1 MNVSVII
8 PNYCHARFL
17 NQRIDSVLNQTYS
30 DYEVIILDDCSTDN
44 SREIIESYRNHP
56 KISHIVYNEK
66 NSGSTFIQWER
77 GFELARGEYIWIAE
91 SDDVARSTF
100 LEECMNAFSSYSDV
114 SIVFSDCLFV
124 DENTRD
130 MHESKLQLT
139 YRLSDKKQDS
149 PYTMYN
155 GRFFIDHRMF
165 YQNYIMNAS
174 MVVFRKNSRHPD
186 KAYMNYRYVGD
197 WLFWVGILLNGNTV
211 YIDKQLN
218 LFRQH
223 AGNTTSTSFSSGN
236 NYKEMGRLMTDIC
249 RIVQPPTG
257 FKPYL
262 YGYFFVHLRRH
273 FKKMKYNP
281 FIVKEIFDE
290 WARNE
295 NRTFSIIWYR
305 IAKWLCLYKDKRPF
319 RP

>member
-66 NSGSTFIQWER
+66 NSGSTFIQWEK

-130 MHESKLQLT
+130 MHETKLQLT

-149 PYTMYN
+149 PYTSFFYRPPHVLPELYHERQHGGIPKKQPTPRQSIHELSLR
-155 GRFFIDHRMF
+155 GRLAFLGRYPAQREHGIYRQTTQPFPSTCGKYHR
-165 YQNYIMNAS
+165 N
-174 MVVFRKNSRHPD
+174 VVFFGK
-186 KAYMNYRYVGD
+186 
-197 WLFWVGILLNGNTV
+197 
-211 YIDKQLN
+211 
-218 LFRQH
+218 
-223 AGNTTSTSFSSGN
+223 
-236 NYKEMGRLMTDIC
+236 
-249 RIVQPPTG
+249 
-257 FKPYL
+257 
-262 YGYFFVHLRRH
+262 
-273 FKKMKYNP
+273 
-281 FIVKEIFDE
+281 
-290 WARNE
+290 
-295 NRTFSIIWYR
+295 
-305 IAKWLCLYKDKRPF
+305 
-319 RP
+319 

>member
-1 MNVSVII
+1 
-8 PNYCHARFL
+8 
-17 NQRIDSVLNQTYS
+17 
-30 DYEVIILDDCSTDN
+30 
-44 SREIIESYRNHP
+44 
-56 KISHIVYNEK
+56 
-66 NSGSTFIQWER
+66 
-77 GFELARGEYIWIAE
+77 
-91 SDDVARSTF
+91 
-100 LEECMNAFSSYSDV
+100 
-114 SIVFSDCLFV
+114 
-124 DENTRD
+124 
-130 MHESKLQLT
+130 MHETKLQLT

-223 AGNTTSTSFSSGN
+223 AGNTTATSFSSGN

-281 FIVKEIFDE
+281 SIVKEIFDE

>member
-1 MNVSVII
+1 
-8 PNYCHARFL
+8 
-17 NQRIDSVLNQTYS
+17 
-30 DYEVIILDDCSTDN
+30 
-44 SREIIESYRNHP
+44 
-56 KISHIVYNEK
+56 
-66 NSGSTFIQWER
+66 
-77 GFELARGEYIWIAE
+77 
-91 SDDVARSTF
+91 
-100 LEECMNAFSSYSDV
+100 MNAFSSYSDV

-130 MHESKLQLT
+130 MHETKLQLT

-223 AGNTTSTSFSSGN
+223 AGNTTATSFSSGN

-249 RIVQPPTG
+249 PQKPSRRRPARPAGRFHFVRTGLFAGLRSARSARICS
-257 FKPYL
+257 
-262 YGYFFVHLRRH
+262 FFLPLRTKWNH
-273 FKKMKYNP
+273 FRINDAHPVAP
-281 FIVKEIFDE
+281 F
-290 WARNE
+290 
-295 NRTFSIIWYR
+295 Y
-305 IAKWLCLYKDKRPF
+305 
-319 RP
+319 

>member
-17 NQRIDSVLNQTYS
+17 NQRIDSVLNQTYR

-66 NSGSTFIQWER
+66 NSGSTFIQWEK

-130 MHESKLQLT
+130 MHETKLQLT

-155 GRFFIDHRMF
+155 GRFL
-165 YQNYIMNAS
+165 S
-174 MVVFRKNSRHPD
+174 
-186 KAYMNYRYVGD
+186 
-197 WLFWVGILLNGNTV
+197 
-211 YIDKQLN
+211 
-218 LFRQH
+218 
-223 AGNTTSTSFSSGN
+223 TTACST
-236 NYKEMGRLMTDIC
+236 
-249 RIVQPPTG
+249 RI
-257 FKPYL
+257 
-262 YGYFFVHLRRH
+262 
-273 FKKMKYNP
+273 
-281 FIVKEIFDE
+281 I
-290 WARNE
+290 
-295 NRTFSIIWYR
+295 S
-305 IAKWLCLYKDKRPF
+305 
-319 RP
+319 

>member
-17 NQRIDSVLNQTYS
+17 NQRIDSVLNQTYR

-66 NSGSTFIQWER
+66 NSGSTFIQWEK

-130 MHESKLQLT
+130 MHETKLQLT

-223 AGNTTSTSFSSGN
+223 AGNTTATSFSSGN

-273 FKKMKYNP
+273 FKKN
-281 FIVKEIFDE
+281 EIQPIHRK
-290 WARNE
+290 RN
-295 NRTFSIIWYR
+295 
-305 IAKWLCLYKDKRPF
+305 F
-319 RP
+319 R